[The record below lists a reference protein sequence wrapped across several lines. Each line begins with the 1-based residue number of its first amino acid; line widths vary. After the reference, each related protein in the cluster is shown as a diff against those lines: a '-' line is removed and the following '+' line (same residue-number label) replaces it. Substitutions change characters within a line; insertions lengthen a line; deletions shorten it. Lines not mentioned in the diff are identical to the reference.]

1 MPGPAPRRGRAGG
14 PVHEACGRFRLGVEG
29 KSVLTVLYALL
40 YYVAAIIFVVG
51 VAKRVWEYWKTPQPA
66 VIPTTPAPV
75 TRTGVVWR
83 MFKEVA
89 FFESLWKSNKWIWIF
104 AQLFHASLWLII
116 IRHLRYFLQ
125 PVPELIALA
134 QPFGKY
140 AGLTFVLGALGL
152 LARRMLVA
160 RVRYISAPSDYLM
173 LLLFLGIGLSGL
185 TMTFVAKPDI
195 IGVKAFF
202 LGLMTF
208 NWQPLPSAPQ
218 LLVHLGL
225 VALWMIIFPF
235 SKLLHAPGVF
245 FSPTRNAVDDPR
257 EHFYQSPVL
266 PPLDQVTQEQ

>member
-1 MPGPAPRRGRAGG
+1 M
-14 PVHEACGRFRLGVEG
+14 
-29 KSVLTVLYALL
+29 LTTLYALL
-40 YYVAAIIFVVG
+40 FYVAFAIFIG
-51 VAKRVWEYWKTPQPA
+51 GIAYRIWEYKKTPVPLK
-66 VIPTTPAPV
+66 VPTTPAPT
-75 TRTGVVWR
+75 TRTGVLWR
-83 MFKEVA
+83 MFKEVL

-140 AGLTFVLGALGL
+140 AGLTFFLGALGL
-152 LARRMLVA
+152 LARRIFVP

-173 LLLFLGIGLSGL
+173 LLLFLGIAFSGL
-185 TMTFVAKPDI
+185 MMTFVEKTDI
-195 IGVKAFF
+195 VGVKAFF

-208 NWQPLPSAPQ
+208 NWQPLPTALP

-245 FSPTRNAVDDPR
+245 FSPTRAAADDPR

-266 PPLDQVTQEQ
+266 PPIDQVVQEQQS

>member
-1 MPGPAPRRGRAGG
+1 
-14 PVHEACGRFRLGVEG
+14 
-29 KSVLTVLYALL
+29 VLTTVFALL
-40 YYVAAIIFVVG
+40 YYVAFVVFVG
-51 VAKRVWEYWKTPQPA
+51 GIAYRIWEYKKTPVPLK
-66 VIPTTPAPV
+66 IPTTPAPI
-75 TRTGVVWR
+75 TPAGVAWR
-83 MFKEVA
+83 MFKEVL

-140 AGLTFVLGALGL
+140 AGFTFVLGALGL
-152 LARRMLVA
+152 LGRRLLVP

-185 TMTFVAKPDI
+185 SMTFVNKPDI
-195 IGVKAFF
+195 VGVKAFF

-208 NWQPLPSAPQ
+208 DWQPFPASLP
-218 LLVHLGL
+218 LVVHLGL

-235 SKLLHAPGVF
+235 SKLLHAPGIF
-245 FSPTRNAVDDPR
+245 FSPTRNAADNPR
-257 EHFYQSPVL
+257 EKFYPSPVL
-266 PPLDQVTQEQ
+266 PPIEQAQYDPPHGA